1 MLRHVS
7 HKHHVLIAHGLVFTL
22 AYWWNCGYVVS
33 SEVQQLTS
41 NNMMN
46 ISPLTREYEDV
57 QPRATET

>member
-46 ISPLTREYEDV
+46 ISPLTREY
-57 QPRATET
+57 